1 MIQENID
8 FNIFEEIDKFNF
20 SYYIEHFIPELS
32 EKVLHQY
39 LLKLNNEFRTD
50 EERFSFYKALELY
63 VIKHEIHDQNLIL
76 DIKKFCQGINLT
88 LDVEFFKINKV
99 IIVFSNK
106 EFYHHFF
113 KKKKNLFGKLKDI
126 RSESLIL
133 FGKT

>member
-8 FNIFEEIDKFNF
+8 FDIFEEIDINKFNF

-32 EKVLHQY
+32 ENFLYYMYLQITLLHQNI
-39 LLKLNNEFRTD
+39 LKLKNEFRTD

-88 LDVEFFKINKV
+88 LDVFKNKQ
-99 IIVFSNK
+99 SN
-106 EFYHHFF
+106 
-113 KKKKNLFGKLKDI
+113 NSI
-126 RSESLIL
+126 
-133 FGKT
+133 